1 MNNKAIKQILLIIL
15 IIILFILLL
24 WQFYPLINGLLGAL
38 ALHIAFRKY
47 HTKLSNRKGWN
58 NITAASFIIT
68 GSIIIILLPVIYI
81 SKQII
86 DSFQIVILHYEKI
99 WIVIHQAIEQLEY
112 KVGMDL
118 VNMNNVKEMS
128 QQFATYIPSFFNSTL
143 GVISEVII
151 MYFTLYFTLTEKV
164 PIENWIRNHL
174 PFNRVNNIMLLT
186 ELEKSTISNLSNIP
200 LIAVSE
206 AFISWIFYIL
216 CNVDNA
222 FSFAILTGIASILP
236 VVGTALIWFPIT
248 IYLLIMGNIW
258 QGVLLFSAGALIISN
273 FDNLLRM
280 TILNKNYYTHPLI
293 TIFGIILGLK
303 IIGFMGIIFGPII
316 LNYFII
322 LFDIYKNEFT

>member
-24 WQFYPLINGLLGAL
+24 WQFYPFINGLLGAL

-47 HTKLSNRKGWN
+47 HTKLSNKKGWN
-58 NITAASFIIT
+58 NITAASFIIIS
-68 GSIIIILLPVIYI
+68 SIIIILLPIIYI

-99 WIVIHQAIEQLEY
+99 WIVIQQAIEQLEY

-128 QQFATYIPSFFNSTL
+128 QQLATYIPSFFNTTL
-143 GVISEVII
+143 GVLSEIII

-164 PIENWIRNHL
+164 RIENWIRNHL

-200 LIAVSE
+200 LIAISE
-206 AFISWIFYIL
+206 AFISWIFYII
-216 CNVDNA
+216 CNVDHA

-236 VVGTALIWFPIT
+236 VVGTALIWFPLT
-248 IYLLIMGNIW
+248 IYLLIVGNIW
-258 QGVLLFSAGALIISN
+258 QGVLLFSAGIFIISN
-273 FDNLLRM
+273 IDNLLRI
-280 TILNKNYYTHPLI
+280 TILNKNHYTHPLI

-316 LNYFII
+316 LSYFFI
-322 LFDIYKNEFT
+322 LFDIYKNEYT